1 MISTTTFLLF
11 CMTAFALIAVPGP
24 NMIYITTRSTVQ
36 GRKAGL
42 VSVLGVETGT
52 LVHVVAAVIG
62 LSALLASSALTFN
75 IVKYLGVAYL
85 IYLGLRTWL
94 SKTGAEEAANIQ
106 PASAARVYFQGLLTN
121 VLNPKV
127 ALFFLAFL
135 PQFTDPSRGNVA
147 GQMLL
152 LGVVFTIIALGV
164 DLIVALLASSA
175 GDWLRSRNKAR
186 RAQRWIVGSV
196 YITLGLS
203 TAFASADKK

>member
-1 MISTTTFLLF
+1 MIDTTTLLLF
-11 CMTAFALIAVPGP
+11 CMASFALIAVPGP
-24 NMIYITTRSTVQ
+24 NMIYITTRSTIQ

-52 LVHVVAAVIG
+52 LVHVAAASLG
-62 LSALLASSALTFN
+62 LSALLVSSVLAFN
-75 IVKYLGVAYL
+75 IVKYLGAAYL
-85 IYLGLRTWL
+85 IYLGLRIWL
-94 SKTGAEEAANIQ
+94 SKAGAEEVANIQ

-135 PQFTDPSRGNVA
+135 PQFMDPSRGNVA

-152 LGVVFTIIALGV
+152 LGVVFTVIAFGV
-164 DLIVALLASSA
+164 DLLVALLASSA
-175 GDWLRSRNKAR
+175 GHWLRGRNKAL
-186 RAQRWIVGSV
+186 RAQKWIVGSV

-203 TAFASADKK
+203 TALASADKK

>member
-1 MISTTTFLLF
+1 MISAMTLLLF
-11 CMTAFALIAVPGP
+11 CMAAFALIAVPGP
-24 NMIYITTRSTVQ
+24 NMIYITTRSTIQ

-52 LVHVVAAVIG
+52 LVHVIAASIG
-62 LSALLASSALTFN
+62 LSALLVSSTLSFN
-75 IVKYLGVAYL
+75 IVKYLGAAYL

-94 SKTGAEEAANIQ
+94 SKAGAEEVENIQ
-106 PASAARVYFQGLLTN
+106 PASAAQIYVQGLLTN

-152 LGVVFTIIALGV
+152 LGLVFTVIAFGV

-175 GDWLRSRNKAR
+175 GNWLRSRNRAR
-186 RAQRWIVGSV
+186 QAQRWIAGSV

-203 TAFASADKK
+203 TALASTGKK